1 MASRP
6 LHLKSPTTV
15 FAALLAQL
23 SPLAADVEIFKKHI
37 APFLEAN
44 CTDCHD
50 AETQK
55 GKVELHTIGGDFSNG
70 DNVVMWERVLE
81 QLEIGA
87 MPPEKKATTN
97 RGRTAKNR
105 QLDQRRPQESWKRL

>member
-6 LHLKSPTTV
+6 LHLKSPTTI

-37 APFLEAN
+37 APFLESN

-55 GKVELHTIGGDFSNG
+55 
-70 DNVVMWERVLE
+70 
-81 QLEIGA
+81 
-87 MPPEKKATTN
+87 
-97 RGRTAKNR
+97 
-105 QLDQRRPQESWKRL
+105 

>member
-1 MASRP
+1 MAPR
-6 LHLKSPTTV
+6 LLNVKFTTTIFTAFLV
-15 FAALLAQL
+15 PL

-70 DNVVMWERVLE
+70 DNV
-81 QLEIGA
+81 
-87 MPPEKKATTN
+87 
-97 RGRTAKNR
+97 
-105 QLDQRRPQESWKRL
+105 